1 MMFMNAYPIGAVVV
15 LGIWV
20 TLTYF
25 LALIAQ
31 RDEQHRALLN
41 QRDPSEV
48 GVNFKGSMM
57 TGLSI
62 SVAIVLI
69 CFPASGVVHDLLPE
83 AQRPPREAIAVV
95 CLAVLWVVLWAG
107 FHWLFKRLQ
116 QPRNKTSS

>member
-1 MMFMNAYPIGAVVV
+1 
-15 LGIWV
+15 
-20 TLTYF
+20 
-25 LALIAQ
+25 
-31 RDEQHRALLN
+31 LLN